1 MKTIMFANSLVEKCP
16 DVLALWDYEKNK
28 DMRPQDVSIHHK
40 KKVWWRCE
48 KGHGWQAPVNG
59 VAANGT
65 RCPYCAGYKAI
76 PGETDLVTL
85 FPGIAAQWDDDKNG
99 KLDPRSLS
107 PASHTSVW
115 WKCAQ
120 GHSYKSA
127 PYSRTGR
134 YNSGCPFCTGR
145 KALPGFNDLKTL
157 KPELASEW
165 YQPFNGDLT
174 PEDVTLSSNK
184 KVWWC
189 CSENHVWEACVYS
202 RTRYRGSGCPVCAGV
217 AKSCKVGYFIDK
229 AYPV

>member
-1 MKTIMFANSLVEKCP
+1 LKNINEEMPKIDVEAKQTG
-16 DVLALWDYEKNK
+16 DMVRAL
-28 DMRPQDVSIHHK
+28 Q
-40 KKVWWRCE
+40 
-48 KGHGWQAPVNG
+48 NG
-59 VAANGT
+59 AKIREIVEEC
-65 RCPYCAGYKAI
+65 R
-76 PGETDLVTL
+76 
-85 FPGIAAQWDDDKNG
+85 DKNG